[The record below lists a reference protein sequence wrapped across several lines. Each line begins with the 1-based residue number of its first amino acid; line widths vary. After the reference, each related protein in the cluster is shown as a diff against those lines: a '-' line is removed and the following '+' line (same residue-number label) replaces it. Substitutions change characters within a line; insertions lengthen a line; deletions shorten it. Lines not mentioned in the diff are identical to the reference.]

1 MPYDVKLPDIGEG
14 IAEGEIV
21 RWLVKPGETVRED
34 QPLVEVM
41 TDKATVEIPSP
52 RAGTIAALEAAEG
65 EVVPVG
71 SVIVS
76 IALAGEGAAGAEAA
90 AAPAGEAESSALD
103 PDELRWNGEGGAIPS
118 IAAAMQPVPP
128 PGAAEP
134 ASPAGAVF
142 APATAAPAGRVQA
155 APAVRQLAKQ
165 LGVALESV
173 AGSGPGGAITAS
185 DVKRAASDAGAATAG
200 AARVAAAAGAA
211 ASALA
216 AASARAAPAPAGSAP
231 TVAPPTASGVGAA
244 EAGRIPLRGLR
255 RKIAEHMRRS
265 LDTAAHFTFVAECD
279 MTAVVEHRERLKAR
293 AESQGIKLTYISYVV
308 KALIEPLRKYPLL
321 NSSLD
326 DARSEIVLKRDLHLG
341 IATATEEGL
350 TVPVIHHA
358 DRLTLLALASEIQ
371 RLAEAARAHRL
382 KLEELQGG
390 TFTLTSTGVRGGLL
404 ATPIIH
410 HPQVAIL
417 GVHEVR
423 KKPAVVDGTIVA
435 RDLTNLSLALD
446 HRVVDGAVGA
456 DFLYAVIERLE
467 HPERWLAEKDVA

>member
-21 RWLVKPGETVRED
+21 RWLVKTGETVRED

-52 RAGTIAALEAAEG
+52 RAGTIAALHADEG
-65 EVVPVG
+65 AVVPVG

-76 IALAGEGAAGAEAA
+76 IALPGDAAGTAA
-90 AAPAGEAESSALD
+90 TAPSEPAASSAAD
-103 PDELRWNGEGGAIPS
+103 PDAQRWNGEGGAIPT
-118 IAAAMQPVPP
+118 IAAAMQPL
-128 PGAAEP
+128 
-134 ASPAGAVF
+134 ST
-142 APATAAPAGRVQA
+142 APADAAGIAAPGTRVQA

-165 LGVALESV
+165 MGVALESV
-173 AGSGPGGAITAS
+173 AGSGPGGAITAA
-185 DVKRAASDAGAATAG
+185 DVKRAAEAGVAS
-200 AARVAAAAGAA
+200 RVAAAAGAA

-216 AASARAAPAPAGSAP
+216 AASARSAPAAGRAPAAAPATAP
-231 TVAPPTASGVGAA
+231 GIEAA

-255 RKIAEHMRRS
+255 RRIAEHMRHS

-279 MTAVVEHRERLKAR
+279 MTAVVEHRERLKPQ
-293 AESQGIKLTYISYVV
+293 AEVLGVKLTYLAYVV

-326 DARSEIVLKRDLHLG
+326 DARGEIVLKRDLHLG

-358 DRLTLLALASEIQ
+358 DRLTLLALAGEIQ
-371 RLAEAARAHRL
+371 RLAEAARAHKL

-390 TFTLTSTGVRGGLL
+390 TFTITSTGARGGLL

-417 GVHEVR
+417 GVHEVK
-423 KKPAVVDGTIVA
+423 KKPAVVDGAIVA
-435 RDLTNLSLALD
+435 RDLGNLSLVLD

-467 HPERWLAEKDVA
+467 HPERWLAEKDIA

>member
-21 RWLVKPGETVRED
+21 RWLVKAGEMVRED

-52 RAGTIAALEAAEG
+52 RAGVIAAIAAAEG
-65 EVVPVG
+65 AVVPVG

-76 IALAGEGAAGAEAA
+76 IALAGEAVGAGTAGATAAAKQGASAAGGAQA
-90 AAPAGEAESSALD
+90 AAPARG
-103 PDELRWNGEGGAIPS
+103 PS
-118 IAAAMQPVPP
+118 T
-128 PGAAEP
+128 
-134 ASPAGAVF
+134 
-142 APATAAPAGRVQA
+142 TAATPAGRVQA

-165 LGVALESV
+165 LGVTLESV
-173 AGSGPGGAITAS
+173 AGSGPGGANTAD
-185 DVKRAASDAGAATAG
+185 DVR
-200 AARVAAAAGAA
+200 AAAGGAAPAVAVRTATPAA
-211 ASALA
+211 ATGT
-216 AASARAAPAPAGSAP
+216 APAPAAP
-231 TVAPPTASGVGAA
+231 DGRAPASGVEAA

-255 RKIAEHMRRS
+255 RRIAEHMRHS

-279 MTAVVEHRERLKAR
+279 MTAVVEHRSRLKAK
-293 AESQGIKLTYISYVV
+293 AESAGVKLTYLAYIV
-308 KALIEPLRKYPLL
+308 KALIEPLRQFPFL
-321 NSSLD
+321 NASLD
-326 DARSEIVLKRDLHLG
+326 EARGEIVLKRDLHLG
-341 IATATEEGL
+341 IATSTAEGL

-358 DRLTLLALASEIQ
+358 DRLTLLALAGEIQ
-371 RLAEAARAHRL
+371 RLADAARAHRL

-390 TFTLTSTGVRGGLL
+390 TFTITSTGAKGGVL

-417 GVHEVR
+417 GVHEV
-423 KKPAVVDGTIVA
+423 KQKPAVVDGAIVA
-435 RDLTNLSLALD
+435 RDLGNLSLALD

-467 HPERWLAEKDVA
+467 HPERWLTEKDIA